1 VPTRANEK
9 ITLKYLILLIFIFLA
24 GFTILVALHFYFQ
37 LNILDKLDRK
47 TDSIKAKITIA
58 EYIAN
63 DITQIRSN
71 FFELSST
78 TSNKMGIRLIK
89 NKIEQKIKD
98 IENALKILE
107 HGGVLE
113 KEIALNVPGHSCT
126 HRKISFNVEKPQE
139 YISLE
144 AIDIYP
150 KLISLR
156 QLVDKL
162 ENMLKTRNQ
171 YQKEKNPK
179 LLKIARKIRRINK
192 SASPFFNRMREN
204 ISRLIF
210 EETKELD
217 QLNKDIK
224 KQKKFYNNLELA
236 VVSSIIFIV
245 LLLGQ
250 IVARQILKFNKKLQ
264 TQLYKDPLTNLENR
278 FALLEHIRRSRVPV
292 VILIDIDSFKTIN
305 ELYGTE
311 IGNEILIRFSKI
323 LNNFSQK
330 KGFDLFRIGADEF
343 VMFDDTAHLDIKRY
357 KQDALELFE
366 IVKENPIY
374 IKNINETI
382 EIDIT
387 VGISFEK
394 NGTLDKADIALNSAK
409 TDKKNFA
416 IYSVSIDPTKK
427 LKNIIIWKKEI
438 KDAIEEDR
446 FIPFLQPIVDK
457 NQKIVKYESLM
468 RMKKTKTIFIPPY
481 EFLDIAIQSKQYHQI
496 SKIIINKSIDVFKN
510 KNYEF
515 SINLN
520 YLDIANKNFH
530 KELKNMIKKY
540 DIKNRIIFEITE
552 SEDIKNFQIVKDF
565 VKKFKK
571 EGVRFAID
579 DFGSGYSNFYNILE
593 IAPDFLKIDGSL
605 IENIDSDKNSYELV
619 KAISHFAKELNIKT
633 IAEFVHSKKIFDIVF
648 ALDIDYF
655 QGYYFGKPLHPNN
668 IKPLDK

>member
-1 VPTRANEK
+1 MPTRANEK

-113 KEIALNVPGHSCT
+113 KEIALNIPGHSCT
-126 HRKISFNVEKPQE
+126 NRKISFNVEKPQE

-224 KQKKFYNNLELA
+224 KQKKFYKNLELA

-427 LKNIIIWKKEI
+427 LKNIII
-438 KDAIEEDR
+438 
-446 FIPFLQPIVDK
+446 
-457 NQKIVKYESLM
+457 
-468 RMKKTKTIFIPPY
+468 
-481 EFLDIAIQSKQYHQI
+481 
-496 SKIIINKSIDVFKN
+496 
-510 KNYEF
+510 
-515 SINLN
+515 
-520 YLDIANKNFH
+520 
-530 KELKNMIKKY
+530 
-540 DIKNRIIFEITE
+540 
-552 SEDIKNFQIVKDF
+552 
-565 VKKFKK
+565 
-571 EGVRFAID
+571 
-579 DFGSGYSNFYNILE
+579 
-593 IAPDFLKIDGSL
+593 
-605 IENIDSDKNSYELV
+605 
-619 KAISHFAKELNIKT
+619 
-633 IAEFVHSKKIFDIVF
+633 
-648 ALDIDYF
+648 
-655 QGYYFGKPLHPNN
+655 
-668 IKPLDK
+668 

>member
-1 VPTRANEK
+1 MPTRANEK

-113 KEIALNVPGHSCT
+113 KEIALNIPGHSCT
-126 HRKISFNVEKPQE
+126 NRKISFNVEKPQE